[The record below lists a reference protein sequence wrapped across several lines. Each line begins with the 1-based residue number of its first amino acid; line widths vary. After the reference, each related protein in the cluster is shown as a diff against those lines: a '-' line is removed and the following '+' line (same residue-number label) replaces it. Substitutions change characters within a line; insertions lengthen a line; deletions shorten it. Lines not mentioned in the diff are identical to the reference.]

1 MVSKTTIFVS
11 NIGNKCKLQKNGT
24 PRINPIK
31 SGGSP
36 IGVKHPP
43 MLEIRKMKKIII

>member
-1 MVSKTTIFVS
+1 M
-11 NIGNKCKLQKNGT
+11 LQKNGT

-43 MLEIRKMKKIII
+43 IFEIRKMKNTIM